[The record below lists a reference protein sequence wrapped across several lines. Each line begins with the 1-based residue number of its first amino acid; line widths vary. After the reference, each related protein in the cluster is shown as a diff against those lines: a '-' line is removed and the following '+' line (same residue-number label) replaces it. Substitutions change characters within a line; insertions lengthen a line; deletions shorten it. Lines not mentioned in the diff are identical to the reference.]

1 MLRSQIEW
9 ITRLEVTINGIME
22 LGEGSDQLDR
32 DAFGSRTVGS
42 ILKLFPFQ
50 MQDELVEEMRP
61 AKEDGKDKLYLII
74 KYLKDLRQ
82 KRQEMQKI

>member
-1 MLRSQIEW
+1 MV
-9 ITRLEVTINGIME
+9 VTINGIME

-32 DAFGSRTVGS
+32 DAFGSRTVGT

-50 MQDELVEEMRP
+50 MQDKLARDLRP
-61 AKEDGKDKLYLII
+61 AKEDGKEKLYLIT

-82 KRQEMQKI
+82 RRGFLFFRGFTEIS

>member
-1 MLRSQIEW
+1 
-9 ITRLEVTINGIME
+9 
-22 LGEGSDQLDR
+22 
-32 DAFGSRTVGS
+32 
-42 ILKLFPFQ
+42 

-61 AKEDGKDKLYLII
+61 AKEDGKDKLYWII

>member
-1 MLRSQIEW
+1 MLRCQMEW
-9 ITRLEVTINGIME
+9 ITRLEVILNGILK

-32 DAFGSRTVGS
+32 DAFGSRTIVN